1 MDTASID
8 AGHLTRIHDS
18 LLAARERRLLTSIA
32 ARLPQRISPDHLTS
46 MGVAGGAVTGAGCI
60 AAHWHTAWLLLAVLG
75 LIINWFGD
83 SLDGSLARFRGIERP
98 RYGFF
103 VDQFSDVSAHFL
115 MLFGLGLSPL
125 MRFDT
130 ALLALLGSLAIM
142 FYGHLKLQFARSW
155 QVSHYGVGPTEL
167 RIVIACGLVLATVAG
182 IPSFHTPAG
191 VLSLFDVVAVLV
203 FAAAVGCILIM
214 FWTDRA
220 KLALIDPPRGGVPA
234 EVTMTNLDSVR
245 TRVDV

>member
-1 MDTASID
+1 MDTRSIE

-32 ARLPQRISPDHLTS
+32 ARLPLQIAPDHLTS
-46 MGVAGGAVTGAGCI
+46 IGVAGGAITAIGCI
-60 AAHWHTAWLLLAVLG
+60 GAHWHTGSLFVAVAG

-103 VDQFSDVSAHFL
+103 VDQFADVTAHFL

-167 RIVIACGLVLATVAG
+167 RIVIACGLVLAAVAG
-182 IPSFHTPAG
+182 IPSFDTPAG
-191 VLSLFDVVAVLV
+191 TLSLFDVVAVLI
-203 FAAAVGCILIM
+203 FAAAIGCILIM

-234 EVTMTNLDSVR
+234 EVIMTNLESVGKR
-245 TRVDV
+245 A